1 MHFTIRSKVHLFSLF
16 LVSASS
22 FSLYAANDD
31 MPRAQ
36 TISWSATG
44 NSFEPK
50 IPEES
55 MQDSEKFTSLSQT
68 GQPRANIYSH
78 SSLGSNTTTQNLIAQ
93 ASDNSPPTT
102 QEPPVNMS
110 QAQSGPNMQMPGNPA
125 PALGPVINFNNVSIT
140 EFLRFV
146 SRLTGKNFIF
156 DPQLLQFPVTI
167 ISETPATLEDVLAAL
182 LQNLRVHGFYL
193 VEEGNN
199 FLIHQTSDLGA
210 PAGLLHV
217 DENGKLGPEVAT
229 AVFQIANVSP
239 ARIATI
245 LKTMSSKDAIIE
257 TMDET
262 MRVVVTDI
270 LTNITKFSDLIKKL
284 DAPNSGLEI
293 GQYVA
298 LNNSP
303 VALISVAQRI
313 VSPIAADKTLILVPY
328 QASNSI
334 FIISTAYL
342 VEKTLSVLQSLD
354 LNQTTFGL
362 LNLDSMKFDAEAAR
376 QAQETRN
383 QETQKQ
389 RQTAVPLTQEEID
402 TFSPRERNAI
412 LNTKGF
418 TPEQIGKLSGD
429 QVTRILREKGLTA
442 DERLKIFGEK
452 KGVYESELPLGQ
464 AESTQFF
471 IHRLQY
477 RKAEDV
483 VRALQA
489 IAASLSGGG
498 TTNLATAAAR
508 NSLPPSDLVVTLN
521 SVQALIENNSLVF
534 TGTRSTL
541 QRAKE
546 LINQIDIPVRQ
557 VFIEALILDTTL
569 GNTLNF
575 GVEWAGKYQSK
586 NYAYSAGFLN
596 GPGSGGQS
604 VIATPLTV
612 IQLPN
617 PVPTVPP
624 TTLQAIP
631 LSEGLSGTAI
641 GRKILH
647 HGTAFRSFA
656 AFVNFLRTDNDV
668 DLILNPK
675 IVTEH
680 NVPAEIFVGQQIP
693 IKGQSI
699 VNSTANNS
707 TNTVST
713 NYETVQTGVDLK
725 VTPLISSGDMVTL
738 IIQQTISNANS
749 TQVANQGNNSAPP
762 ATINETR
769 TTTRVHLPSNYFLF
783 MSGMLQTQITTQVDT
798 VPLLGQIPIIGYF
811 FNNKNIQDVR
821 RNIIMYIHPRI
832 IDSPIDIEQITQH
845 EERVYDDANER
856 AGGWRKELNDLKELL
871 NF

>member
-1 MHFTIRSKVHLFSLF
+1 MLFNAGSKVQLCSLF
-16 LVSASS
+16 FASAAS
-22 FSLYAANDD
+22 FCTLAYADNTPPA
-31 MPRAQ
+31 RA
-36 TISWSATG
+36 IAKSVSWSTTDTSAAT
-44 NSFEPK
+44 NSNFSTENADAKNNHTP
-50 IPEES
+50 
-55 MQDSEKFTSLSQT
+55 LH
-68 GQPRANIYSH
+68 SH
-78 SSLGSNTTTQNLIAQ
+78 SSLHVNQHISDLIAAANDQTNTPNTPSALNQQNQIAQ
-93 ASDNSPPTT
+93 AN
-102 QEPPVNMS
+102 EP
-110 QAQSGPNMQMPGNPA
+110 ANPQ
-125 PALGPVINFNNVSIT
+125 ALGPVINFNNVSIT

-167 ISETPATLEDVLAAL
+167 ISETPATLEDVFAAL

-199 FLIHQTSDLGA
+199 FLIHQTTAMRA
-210 PAGLLHV
+210 PAGILHE
-217 DENGKLGPEVAT
+217 DENGNLGPEIAT
-229 AVFQIANVSP
+229 AVFQVANVSP

-245 LKTMSSKDAIIE
+245 LKTMASTDAIVE
-257 TMDET
+257 TMEET

-270 LTNITKFSDLIKKL
+270 LANIEKFSDLIKKL
-284 DAPNSGLEI
+284 DTPNSGLEI

-313 VSPIAADKTLILVPY
+313 ITPVAADKTLILVPY

-334 FIISTAYL
+334 FIISTPYL

-362 LNLDSMKFDAEAAR
+362 LNLDQMKFDIEAAK
-376 QAQETRN
+376 QAQEKRN
-383 QETQKQ
+383 ELSKKEL
-389 RQTAVPLTQEEID
+389 QTPIPLTQEEID
-402 TFSPRERNAI
+402 SFTARERNAI
-412 LNTKGF
+412 LQAKGF
-418 TPEQIGKLSGD
+418 TSEQISKLSSD
-429 QVTRILREKGLTA
+429 QVTRILREKGLSKE
-442 DERLKIFGEK
+442 ERQKIFGEK

-471 IHRLQY
+471 IHRMQY

-483 VRALQA
+483 VKALQA
-489 IAASLSGGG
+489 IAASLSGSVIQAGP
-498 TTNLATAAAR
+498 AAAR
-508 NSLPPSDLVVTLN
+508 NTIPPSDLVVTLN
-521 SVQALIENNSLVF
+521 SVQAITENNALVF

-541 QRAKE
+541 ARAKE

-557 VFIEALILDTTL
+557 VLIEALVLDTTIA
-569 GNTLNF
+569 NTLNF

-604 VIATPLTV
+604 SIQVPLQQVT
-612 IQLPN
+612 LPN

-624 TTLQAIP
+624 TTMNALN
-631 LSEGLSGTAI
+631 LGEGLSGGAI
-641 GRKILH
+641 GRQIKH
-647 HGTAFRSFA
+647 NGTAFRAFSSFI
-656 AFVNFLRTDNDV
+656 NFLRTDEDV
-668 DLILNPK
+668 KLVLNPK

-725 VTPLISSGDMVTL
+725 VTPLISSGDTVTL

-749 TQVANQGNNSAPP
+749 TQVANQGNNNAPP

-769 TTTRVHLPSNYFLF
+769 TTTRVHMPSNYFLF
-783 MSGMLQTQITTQVDT
+783 MSGMLQTQISSNIDT
-798 VPLLGQIPIIGYF
+798 IPLLGGLPIIGFF
-811 FNNKNIQDVR
+811 FNNKNIQDSR
-821 RNIIMYIHPRI
+821 RNIIMYIRPRI
-832 IDSPIDIEQITQH
+832 LDTPIDIEQITQN
-845 EERVYDDANER
+845 EERVYDEACDR
-856 AGGWRKELNDLKELL
+856 AGGWRKQLNDLKELL